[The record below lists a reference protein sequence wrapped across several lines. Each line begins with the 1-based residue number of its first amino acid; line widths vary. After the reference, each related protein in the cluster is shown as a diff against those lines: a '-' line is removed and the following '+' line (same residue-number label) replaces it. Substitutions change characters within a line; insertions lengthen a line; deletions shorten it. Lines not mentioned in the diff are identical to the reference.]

1 MCISGSILRLIYLW
15 ENIRIHVCPHGAIPA
30 VLHIIIG
37 IMRAPVQR
45 FAVMHIPTEH
55 VRVQI
60 LYQLERPVLSFSVV
74 VIKINTLLNNSQT
87 DSIAIVIRI
96 SDDCKIAGELNH
108 SPSGHQAKYANN
120 YEIRHGQQNLH

>member
-37 IMRAPVQR
+37 IMRAAVQR

-60 LYQLERPVLSFSVV
+60 LYQMERPVLTFSVV
-74 VIKINTLLNNSQT
+74 VIKINTMLNNSQT
-87 DSIAIVIRI
+87 DSIAIVI
-96 SDDCKIAGELNH
+96 
-108 SPSGHQAKYANN
+108 NN
-120 YEIRHGQQNLH
+120 QVIIRDTGQIGIVITEITGTSYRKQQ